1 MGVHKTTCDVCER
14 ETNEFVLLDE
24 IDMCENCFE
33 TIVRVSQ
40 FKKLDDATEVEKMTI
55 LAYLKNHVTQLF
67 QK

>member
-40 FKKLDDATEVEKMTI
+40 FKKLDDATEDEKMTI

>member
-1 MGVHKTTCDVCER
+1 MGVHKTICDVCEK

-40 FKKLDDATEVEKMTI
+40 FKKLDDATDEEKMTI
-55 LAYLKNHVTQLF
+55 MAYLKNHVTQLF